1 MKKYL
6 IAVMALCCAIAGS
19 AGALE
24 ISLPGETAT
33 FKPSTLP
40 GYTLVQQRCP
50 ICHSAEYVN
59 FQPPTSTPAYWKA
72 TVLKMRKPFGAPLS
86 DEDAELI
93 TEYLVKT
100 YSNAEKIKGGSKN

>member
-1 MKKYL
+1 MKNYL
-6 IAVMALCCAIAGS
+6 LAIMAACGSIAGS
-19 AGALE
+19 TAALE

-33 FKPSTLP
+33 FKPSILP

-59 FQPPTSTPAYWKA
+59 FQPSTSSPAYWKA

-100 YSNAEKIKGGSKN
+100 YGAAPNK